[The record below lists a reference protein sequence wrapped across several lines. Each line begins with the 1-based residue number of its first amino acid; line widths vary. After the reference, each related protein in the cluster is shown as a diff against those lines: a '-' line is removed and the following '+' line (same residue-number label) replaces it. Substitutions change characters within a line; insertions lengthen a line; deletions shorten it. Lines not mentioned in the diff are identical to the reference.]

1 MVDMEDD
8 VFFADLSKRISL
20 FITEEE
26 VEVEV
31 KEEEQQQQKQ
41 NYDHVVQGYGKSNDF
56 TRVFP
61 VMIPPTIQKI
71 NQPSMVQPGSGP
83 FFYERETRGTGVF
96 IPRSSIPYQK
106 NRSGAG
112 RSKNINKDSAHMLNM
127 NMIPSNKSS
136 SNTHIISSSTCN
148 Y

>member
-20 FITEEE
+20 LITEEE

-61 VMIPPTIQKI
+61 VMIPPTIQ
-71 NQPSMVQPGSGP
+71 V
-83 FFYERETRGTGVF
+83 
-96 IPRSSIPYQK
+96 
-106 NRSGAG
+106 
-112 RSKNINKDSAHMLNM
+112 L
-127 NMIPSNKSS
+127 SS
-136 SNTHIISSSTCN
+136 SSVLLHIWFLVIVSTL
-148 Y
+148 